1 MALAAMATPVPFLR
15 DIEKEGRHQDFR
27 AGQGV
32 AAKEKKHIDDRRRE
46 LEGESDSDYGS
57 DYSDSSSDDD
67 SSDESDESDYADY
80 ADGAD
85 GDDEEKSDG
94 EETKELAGA
103 ASTLAPLKT
112 RLTYREKIEMWRA
125 RKRKA
130 RRHPTLVYY
139 EKLLAKEQAKA
150 NYLAREREEIAE
162 YNKIKAREKYDKDQ
176 QVKEFLL
183 SVQSNDWARYQKMC
197 VQRQKELDNT
207 TQRMRLFERWDLQR
221 GVEEK
226 RERAEAARLA
236 TEKAATEAA
245 RLAAEAREAKAVAAE
260 ASRVADERLTQET
273 LKYMRVAGTIAG
285 VNAPEA
291 EEPGVARE
299 TDAALTLRVR
309 PGADAAH
316 PDPAKKDDAKRAP
329 AKEDLRENMD
339 YMVTKD
345 AAGDRKKKNL
355 PFFTVELRR
364 FRNVTTMKGEKLG
377 PTGAKQLV
385 KELVAGACPRLASL
399 DLAWNRIKILG
410 VNALADG
417 FKRKCSP
424 NLSHLDLRA
433 NYLTPS
439 AVDELVAALALGGVK
454 LRVLDLRAN
463 LLANDGACK
472 VASTALAGGFETL
485 EELCLQNNDIR
496 QRGLFALY
504 QAFTADAKEKLFPNI
519 RVVSARYNKADPA
532 TLRRMRPCPPWLA
545 F

>member
-1 MALAAMATPVPFLR
+1 MESRRPPCSLAAG
-15 DIEKEGRHQDFR
+15 E
-27 AGQGV
+27 V
-32 AAKEKKHIDDRRRE
+32 AHEILQYDDC
-46 LEGESDSDYGS
+46 LAMDSLDGS
-57 DYSDSSSDDD
+57 DTC
-67 SSDESDESDYADY
+67 ESQWDQENLLDHWTTAD
-80 ADGAD
+80 
-85 GDDEEKSDG
+85 
-94 EETKELAGA
+94 
-103 ASTLAPLKT
+103 
-112 RLTYREKIEMWRA
+112 REA
-125 RKRKA
+125 
-130 RRHPTLVYY
+130 
-139 EKLLAKEQAKA
+139 
-150 NYLAREREEIAE
+150 
-162 YNKIKAREKYDKDQ
+162 IKEKYDKDQ

-236 TEKAATEAA
+236 TERAAKEAA

-345 AAGDRKKKNL
+345 AAGDRKKKNV

-399 DLAWNRIKILG
+399 DLAVSYTHLTLPTIL
-410 VNALADG
+410 
-417 FKRKCSP
+417 
-424 NLSHLDLRA
+424 
-433 NYLTPS
+433 
-439 AVDELVAALALGGVK
+439 LV
-454 LRVLDLRAN
+454 
-463 LLANDGACK
+463 
-472 VASTALAGGFETL
+472 
-485 EELCLQNNDIR
+485 
-496 QRGLFALY
+496 
-504 QAFTADAKEKLFPNI
+504 
-519 RVVSARYNKADPA
+519 
-532 TLRRMRPCPPWLA
+532 
-545 F
+545 